1 MSVKNTIFQ
10 DSAFDDIS
18 DDSSESTGSSYTN
31 VELEAHEIPDEA
43 TLDMICRQVEEY
55 LSDQYLST
63 DKYLLRQLRFVNIL
77 LFVNILTAVNIFVNK
92 INNFFRSKS
101 EGYLSVKLL
110 TSFKKIK
117 KLTRDWRVTAHAL
130 KRSNLVELSGDGHRV
145 KRHAHLPDNLRR
157 GRTMTSILAIRVP
170 EDWATLESITNL
182 FSTYGNITLGKCYVI
197 FPDYVMISIT

>member
-1 MSVKNTIFQ
+1 M
-10 DSAFDDIS
+10 
-18 DDSSESTGSSYTN
+18 
-31 VELEAHEIPDEA
+31 
-43 TLDMICRQVEEY
+43 
-55 LSDQYLST
+55 
-63 DKYLLRQLRFVNIL
+63 
-77 LFVNILTAVNIFVNK
+77 
-92 INNFFRSKS
+92 
-101 EGYLSVKLL
+101 KLL

-197 FPDYVMISIT
+197 LCFPITLWKYNNVIDISYYVIAIEHFFDLLKLVIVIFKLIPSLIELEPVGRVLEQIICRR

>member
-1 MSVKNTIFQ
+1 MFVRKFSSPKL
-10 DSAFDDIS
+10 DD
-18 DDSSESTGSSYTN
+18 
-31 VELEAHEIPDEA
+31 
-43 TLDMICRQVEEY
+43 
-55 LSDQYLST
+55 
-63 DKYLLRQLRFVNIL
+63 FVNI
-77 LFVNILTAVNIFVNK
+77 FILK
-92 INNFFRSKS
+92 ICQHFLSTKITNFSRSKS

-197 FPDYVMISIT
+197 FLLRNVFRKLVRNYSFLIF

>member
-1 MSVKNTIFQ
+1 MSTFLSTKFLINFWESIFRPIDYPKIQ
-10 DSAFDDIS
+10 FS
-18 DDSSESTGSSYTN
+18 
-31 VELEAHEIPDEA
+31 EIPRF
-43 TLDMICRQVEEY
+43 CQY
-55 LSDQYLST
+55 FLSENLST
-63 DKYLLRQLRFVNIL
+63 F
-77 LFVNILTAVNIFVNK
+77 FVNK
-92 INNFFRSKS
+92 SNIFSRSKS

-197 FPDYVMISIT
+197 FPLRNVFRKLVKNYSFLIF